1 MKNFKIKVKGVTY
14 RVNLVDDIDGSS
26 SIVGQTDFVNKVIK
40 IRKSDITSIDTI
52 SHELFHAYFRE
63 CGLKDE
69 SVDEDLIWWLGY
81 HFEDILKNVNFIVDK
96 FKVVNEHIKDCV

>member
-14 RVNLVDDIDGSS
+14 SVNLVNNIDGDSNT
-26 SIVGQTDFVNKVIK
+26 VGQVDFVNKVIK

-81 HFEDILKNVNFIVDK
+81 HFEDILKNVNYIVTK
-96 FKVVNEHIKDCV
+96 FKE